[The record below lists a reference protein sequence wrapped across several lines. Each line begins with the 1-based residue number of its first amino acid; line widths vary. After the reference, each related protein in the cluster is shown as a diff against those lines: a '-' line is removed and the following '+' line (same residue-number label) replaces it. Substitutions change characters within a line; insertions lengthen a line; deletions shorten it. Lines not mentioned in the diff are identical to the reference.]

1 MSATLEGNLLI
12 AQGGGPTAVI
22 NASLQGV
29 IEEAGKYA
37 QIKGIYGAR
46 FGVEGL
52 LKEDFIDLGKE
63 ALEKIKGLSYTP
75 ASALGS
81 CRRKLVEKDFPEVLK
96 ILKKYNIR
104 YFFYNGGND
113 SMDTC
118 NKISVLAGEYNYDL
132 KVIGV
137 PKTIDNDLAYTDH
150 CPGFGSAARY
160 SAISTMELAKDVE
173 SLPIH
178 VCIMELMGRNAGWLT
193 ASAALAKKNGNEG
206 PHLIYLPERP
216 FIEEE
221 FLEDVKQL
229 HKEVQGV
236 LVVVSEG
243 LVDIKGNPLA
253 DSGIVDGFG
262 HKVPG
267 GVAQHLSN
275 MVMNKLG
282 IKSRSEKPGLLGR
295 ASIPMQSDIDREEAR
310 GVGAYAVKTAVEG
323 KSGYMV
329 SIKRL
334 ASNPYKSEF
343 ELIALEQVA
352 NIEKKF
358 PMEWINKR
366 GNGIEKAFIDYCTP
380 LIGQAL
386 PDYVSLKKNP
396 VRKIGGQV

>member
-1 MSATLEGNLLI
+1 MPEILEGNLLI
-12 AQGGGPTAVI
+12 AQGGGPTAVV

-29 IEEAGKYA
+29 VEEAKKHP

-52 LKEDFIDLGKE
+52 LNEDFIDLGKE
-63 ALEKIKGLSYTP
+63 PVEKISGLSYTP

-81 CRRKLVEKDFPEVLK
+81 CRRKLVEKDFPVVLE

-118 NKISVLAGEYNYDL
+118 NKISLIAKEYDYDL

-137 PKTIDNDLAYTDH
+137 PKTIDNDLAFTDH

-160 SAISTMELAKDVE
+160 AAISTMELAKDVE

-193 ASAALAKKNGNEG
+193 ASAALAKKGGNQG

-216 FIEEE
+216 FIEDE
-221 FLEDVKQL
+221 FLEDVKAL
-229 HKEVQGV
+229 HKDVKGV

-243 LVDIKGNPLA
+243 LVDAEGKPLA

-267 GVAQHLSN
+267 GVAQHLSDV
-275 MVMNKLG
+275 VMTKLG

-295 ASIPMQSDIDREEAR
+295 ASIPMQSEIDREEAR
-310 GVGAYAVKTAVEG
+310 GVGAFAVKSALEG
-323 KSGYMV
+323 KTGTMV
-329 SIKRL
+329 SIQRVS
-334 ASNPYKSEF
+334 AAPYQSDFK
-343 ELIALEQVA
+343 LIPLEKVA
-352 NIEKKF
+352 NVERKF
-358 PMEWINKR
+358 PIEWINPR
-366 GNGIEKAFIDYCTP
+366 GNGIDPAFVEYCKP
-380 LIGQAL
+380 LIGGDL
-386 PDYVSLKKNP
+386 PEYVSLDKVSVPKL
-396 VRKIGGQV
+396 

>member
-1 MSATLEGNLLI
+1 MSNLIEGNLLV

-22 NASLQGV
+22 NASLKGV
-29 IEEAGKYA
+29 IDEAKKYP

-52 LKEDFIDLGKE
+52 LNEDFIDLRKE
-63 ALEKIKGLSYTP
+63 SQENINGLAFTP

-81 CRRKLVEKDFPEVLK
+81 CRRKLVEKDYLAVIEIF
-96 ILKKYNIR
+96 KKYNIR

-118 NKISVLAGEYNYDL
+118 NKIAKLAGDYDI

-137 PKTIDNDLAYTDH
+137 PKTIDNDLDFIDH

-160 SAISTMELAKDVE
+160 VAVSTMELYKDVE

-178 VCIMELMGRNAGWLT
+178 VCVMEVMGRNAGWLT
-193 ASAALAKKNGNEG
+193 AAASLAKKSENDG

-221 FLEDVKQL
+221 FLGDVKMW
-229 HKEVQGV
+229 HEKVGGV

-243 LVDIKGNPLA
+243 LVGVSGNPIA
-253 DSGIVDGFG
+253 ESGIVDGFG

-275 MVMNKLG
+275 LIMNKLG

-295 ASIPMQSDIDREEAR
+295 ASIALQSNIDREEAIK
-310 GVGAYAVKTAVEG
+310 VGEFAVKSAVEG
-323 KSGYMV
+323 KSGFMV
-329 SIKRL
+329 AIKRI
-334 ASNPYKSEF
+334 SNEPYKSKM
-343 ELIALEQVA
+343 ELVPLEKVA
-352 NIEKKF
+352 NVEKKL
-358 PMEWINKR
+358 PDEYINER
-366 GNGIEKAFIDYCTP
+366 GNGINKSFVDYCMP
-380 LIGQAL
+380 LLGEPL
-386 PDYVSLKKNP
+386 PNFVSLQKVK
-396 VRKIGGQV
+396 VEKI

>member
-1 MSATLEGNLLI
+1 MTKILEGNLLI

-22 NASLQGV
+22 NSSLQGV
-29 IEEAGKYA
+29 IEEAKKHP

-46 FGVEGL
+46 YGVEGV
-52 LKEDFIDLGKE
+52 LKEDFIDLGREPEDKV
-63 ALEKIKGLSYTP
+63 KGLSFTP

-81 CRRKLVEKDFPEVLK
+81 CRRKLVEKDFPVVLQ

-118 NKISVLAGEYNYDL
+118 NKISNIAREYGYDL
-132 KVIGV
+132 NVIGV
-137 PKTIDNDLAYTDH
+137 PKTIDNDLACTDH

-160 SAISTMELAKDVE
+160 AAVSTLELWKDVE

-193 ASAALAKKNGNEG
+193 AASILGKRREEEG

-216 FIEEE
+216 FVEDE
-221 FLEDVKQL
+221 FLEDVKMW
-229 HKEVQGV
+229 HSRVGGV

-243 LVDIKGNPLA
+243 LVDAKGNPLA

-275 MVMNKLG
+275 VVMSKLK

-295 ASIPMQSDIDREEAR
+295 ASIPLQSAIDREEAK
-310 GVGAYAVKTAVEG
+310 GAGEYAVKSAAEG
-323 KSGYMV
+323 KSGFMV

-334 ASNPYKSEF
+334 SKDPYMYDY
-343 ELIALEQVA
+343 ELVPLEKVA
-352 NIEKKF
+352 NVERKL
-358 PMEWINKR
+358 PAEWINKR
-366 GNGIEKAFIDYCTP
+366 GNGIEKAFVDYCMP
-380 LIGQAL
+380 LIGGEL
-386 PDYVSLKKNP
+386 PQYVSLDKVKVP
-396 VRKIGGQV
+396 KIQEV

>member
-1 MSATLEGNLLI
+1 MSVLEGNLLI

-29 IEEAGKYA
+29 IEEAAKHK
-37 QIKGIYGAR
+37 QIKGIYGAS

-52 LKEDFIDLGKE
+52 LREDFIDLARE
-63 ALEKIKGLSYTP
+63 PAEKIKGLSHTP
-75 ASALGS
+75 AAALGS
-81 CRRKLVEKDFPEVLK
+81 CRRRLVENDFPVALE
-96 ILKKYNIR
+96 ILKRYNIR

-118 NKISVLAGEYNYDL
+118 NKISLISKEYDYEL
-132 KVIGV
+132 KVIGI
-137 PKTIDNDLAYTDH
+137 PKTIDNDLALTDH

-160 SAISTMELAKDVE
+160 AAVSAAELARDVE

-178 VCIMELMGRNAGWLT
+178 VCILELMGRNAGWLT
-193 ASAALAKKNGNEG
+193 ASAALAEKRGDQG

-221 FLEDVKQL
+221 FLEDVRSL
-229 HKEVQGV
+229 HKDVKGV
-236 LVVVSEG
+236 LAVVSEG
-243 LVDIKGNPLA
+243 LTDIKGSPLA

-275 MVMNKLG
+275 LVMNKLG
-282 IKSRSEKPGLLGR
+282 IKARSEKPGLLGR
-295 ASIPMQSDIDREEAR
+295 ASIAMQSCTDREEAR
-310 GVGAYAVKTAVEG
+310 EVGSFAVKSAIDG
-323 KSGYMV
+323 KSGHMV

-334 ASNPYKSEF
+334 SSVPYQSEF
-343 ELIALEQVA
+343 ELIHLEKVA
-352 NIEKKF
+352 GVERKF

-366 GNGIEKAFIDYCTP
+366 GNGIEKKFSDYALP
-380 LIGQAL
+380 LIGTAL
-386 PDYVSLKKNP
+386 PEYASLDKRPVKKI
-396 VRKIGGQV
+396 RGGSL

>member
-1 MSATLEGNLLI
+1 MGSMSEILEGNLLI
-12 AQGGGPTAVI
+12 AHGGGPTVVI

-29 IEEAGKYA
+29 VEEAKKYS

-63 ALEKIKGLSYTP
+63 PSKKIEGLSFTP

-81 CRRKLVEKDFPEVLK
+81 CRRKLVEKDFPIVMET
-96 ILKKYNIR
+96 LKKYNIR

-118 NKISVLAGEYNYDL
+118 NKISMLAEESGYDL
-132 KVIGV
+132 KVIGI
-137 PKTIDNDLAYTDH
+137 PKTIDNDLDMTDH

-160 SAISTMELAKDVE
+160 AAISTMELWKDVE

-193 ASAALAKKNGNEG
+193 AASILGKKNESDG
-206 PHLIYLPERP
+206 PHLVYLPERP
-216 FIEEE
+216 FIENE
-221 FLEDVKQL
+221 FLADVNML
-229 HKEVQGV
+229 HKEVKGV

-243 LVDIKGNPLA
+243 LVDAAGNPVA
-253 DSGIVDGFG
+253 DSGIIDGFG

-267 GVAQHLSN
+267 GVAQYLSN
-275 MVMNKLG
+275 LVMRKLG

-295 ASIPMQSDIDREEAR
+295 ASISLQSEVDREEAR
-310 GVGAYAVKTAVEG
+310 GVGSFAVNAAVKG

-329 SIKRL
+329 SIRRI
-334 ASNPYKSEF
+334 ADNPYKSEF
-343 ELIALEQVA
+343 ELVPLKKVA
-352 NIEKKF
+352 NVERKF
-358 PMEWINKR
+358 PLNWINKR
-366 GNGIEKAFIDYCTP
+366 SNNIEPAFVDYCMP
-380 LIGQAL
+380 LLGETMPEYI
-386 PDYVSLKKNP
+386 SLDKIAVKK
-396 VRKIGGQV
+396 V

>member
-1 MSATLEGNLLI
+1 MSETLEGNLLI

-29 IEEAGKYA
+29 IEEAGKYK

-46 FGVEGL
+46 YGVEGL
-52 LKEDFIDLGKE
+52 LREDFIDLSKE
-63 ALEKIKGLSYTP
+63 PLNKIKGLGHTP

-118 NKISVLAGEYNYDL
+118 NKIAVLAREYDYDIN
-132 KVIGV
+132 VIGV

-160 SAISTMELAKDVE
+160 SAISAMELAKDVE

-193 ASAALAKKNGNEG
+193 ASAALAKKNGSEG

-229 HKEVQGV
+229 HAVVHGV

-243 LVDIKGNPLA
+243 LVDINGNPLA

-275 MVMNKLG
+275 LVMNKLG

-295 ASIPMQSDIDREEAR
+295 ASIPMQSDVDREEAL
-310 GVGAYAVKTAVEG
+310 GVGAFAVKSAVQG
-323 KSGYMV
+323 KTGYMV
-329 SIKRL
+329 SIKRVSSEPY
-334 ASNPYKSEF
+334 ASDY
-343 ELIALEQVA
+343 ELVPLERVA
-352 NIEKKF
+352 NVEKKF

-366 GNGIEKAFIDYCTP
+366 GNGVEKAFIDYCTP
-380 LIGQAL
+380 LIGQDL
-386 PDYVSLKKNP
+386 PDYVSLEKIS
-396 VRKIGGQV
+396 VEKIGG